1 MRFSFIQKVCGA
13 TVVKPKESRE
23 HARSVAIDRVLTGKY
38 TAIPAFIGIM
48 GLVFWLTFNV
58 IGAFLSDLLDMGI
71 GALTDIVDRGMTA
84 ANVNPVL
91 HSLVIDGYF
100 HRRRQRF

>member
-1 MRFSFIQKVCGA
+1 
-13 TVVKPKESRE
+13 
-23 HARSVAIDRVLTGKY
+23 
-38 TAIPAFIGIM
+38 M

-58 IGAFLSDLLDMGI
+58 IGAFLSNLLDMGI

-91 HSLVIDGYF
+91 HSLVINGIF
-100 HRRRQRF
+100 NRLNTLL